1 MMILY
6 LYVAVAVILAIWLGY
21 NMHNKLDLYDWHYHR
36 SDIWF
41 DFWLTLIFWP
51 LIALLKPS
59 KLYRPEFKYKQFWG
73 DLAER
78 ARQRVSFMENPPPCG
93 SSVIYRTFSD
103 DDKKLNAIFYF
114 SAAKVHAMA
123 ERMIKE
129 HTSLEG
135 MRGAAR
141 WTSLRNESV
150 SVPTEVP
157 DLLVNFD
164 NIIEDLIETGHGQ
177 VRCLTCDK
185 NYSVSELTR
194 ETIGFPA
201 SARSGWIYANFIC
214 PARHSLLLREVMHI
228 MRRMP
233 DE

>member
-6 LYVAVAVILAIWLGY
+6 VYLVIAVALASWLGF
-21 NMHNKLDLYDWHYHR
+21 NMHKKLDRYDWHYHR

-51 LIALLKPS
+51 LIIVFNSS
-59 KLYRPEFKYKQFWG
+59 KLYRPAFKYKKIWG

-78 ARQRVSFMENPPPCG
+78 AKQRVSFMENPPPCG
-93 SSVIYRTFSD
+93 STVIYRTFND

-123 ERMIKE
+123 ERIGKE
-129 HTSLEG
+129 HQSLEG
-135 MRGAAR
+135 MYAVAR
-141 WTSLRNESV
+141 WTSLRDESV
-150 SVPTEVP
+150 NTLTEVP

-164 NIIEDLIETGHGQ
+164 NIIEDLFESNHGQ
-177 VRCLTCDK
+177 VFCQCCNK
-185 NYSVSELTR
+185 VYSASELTR
-194 ETIGFPA
+194 EISGTGVA
-201 SARSGWIYANFIC
+201 YSGWINASFIC
-214 PARHSLLLREVMHI
+214 PARHSLLFREVMHI
-228 MRRMP
+228 MRRRP